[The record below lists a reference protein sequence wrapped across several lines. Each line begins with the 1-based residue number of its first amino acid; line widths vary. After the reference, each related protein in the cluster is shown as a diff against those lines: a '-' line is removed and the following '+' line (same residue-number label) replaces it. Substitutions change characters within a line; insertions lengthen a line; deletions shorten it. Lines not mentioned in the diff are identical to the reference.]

1 MYSSSIGDVVY
12 IINKYCNSPDFVKAG
27 KVQQE
32 FENQYVERTLKHLR
46 KNLPKT
52 SFMHHGTFISDRI
65 LMKKVL
71 DKDILN
77 AKC

>member
-1 MYSSSIGDVVY
+1 MILG
-12 IINKYCNSPDFVKAG
+12 FVKAD

-32 FENQYVERTLKHLR
+32 IENQYVEGTLKHLR